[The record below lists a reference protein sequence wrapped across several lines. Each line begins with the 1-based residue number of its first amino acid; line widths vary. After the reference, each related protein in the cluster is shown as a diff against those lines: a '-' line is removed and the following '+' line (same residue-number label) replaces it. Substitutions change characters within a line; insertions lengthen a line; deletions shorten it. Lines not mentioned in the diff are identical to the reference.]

1 MKIVVQNFKTGML
14 SVGNVPNPGVRQ
26 GSVLVRTH
34 ASLISPGTDRAII
47 GMAKKNYIGKALD
60 RPDLAKQVI
69 NKARTDGLWAT
80 YKVVKNLISE
90 PIPLGYSA
98 VGEVVGVG
106 AGVIGLAVGD
116 RVACAGL
123 GYANH
128 AEMLS
133 VPKNLVVPVPE
144 GVPDE
149 EAAYVT
155 LGAIAMHGLRQAE
168 QGLGAVVL
176 VVGLGLLGQ
185 IAVQLC
191 RAAGYRV
198 IGTDFDPRKLE
209 LALKCGAEAA
219 LKPDDPNLT
228 ACVAQR
234 SSGFGVDAVLLTA
247 ASRDSGAVFEQV
259 AALCRDR
266 AKVVVVGDVKMEISR
281 RTYFEKELEIR
292 QSRSY
297 GPGRYDPNYEEKGQD
312 YPIGYVRWTEQRNM
326 ASFLDLIASR
336 RIDMR
341 LLTTHSFPIG
351 LADEAYELVTGK
363 PSDMV
368 IGVLLTYDEPVSQTE
383 PTVPVAKRKRGEG
396 KVGLGVIG
404 TGQFGK
410 AVLLPALMGTKGFS
424 VIGVASAGGISAES
438 VRGRYDAGFATTD
451 ATKVLDSPDVEA
463 VVVATRHDSHGR
475 YVVEALRRD
484 KHVFVEKP
492 LCLTPEELAEI
503 EEVAERS
510 RGTVTVGFNR
520 RFSPLL
526 IKMRDHFRG
535 RQEPMALSYRVNAGR
550 IPLNGKQSWVHDPMV
565 GGGRIMGEVCHF
577 VDAMQAVVQAR
588 PLFVSAFAVNTNR
601 GDLANDDVVTITIKF
616 EDGSLGTIHYW
627 ANGDKSHPKERF
639 EIFCQEKIAVL
650 DNFRSL
656 ELVAGGGSRKT
667 RVLNLEKGF
676 DEEAKAFL
684 EACRT
689 GVPPIPLQSLID
701 TTRVTILASTDLRA

>member
-14 SVGNVPNPGVRQ
+14 SIGNVPEPAARQ

-47 GMAKKNYIGKALD
+47 GMARKTYLGKALD

-69 NKARTDGLWAT
+69 SKARTDGLWAT

-98 VGEVVGVG
+98 VGEVAAVG
-106 AGVIGLAVGD
+106 AGVTEFAVGQ

-123 GYANH
+123 GHANH

-133 VPKNLVVPVPE
+133 VPKNLTVRVPE
-144 GVPDE
+144 GVADE

-168 QGLGAVVL
+168 QQLGAVVL

-185 IAVQLC
+185 ITVQLC

-198 IGTDFDPRKLE
+198 IGTDFDPRKLD
-209 LALKCGAEAA
+209 LALKCGAETA
-219 LKPDDPNLT
+219 LKPDDPNL
-228 ACVAQR
+228 AASVAR
-234 SSGFGVDAVLLTA
+234 CSSGFGVDAVLLTA

-266 AKVVVVGDVKMEISR
+266 ARVVVVGDVKMEISR

-297 GPGRYDPNYEEKGQD
+297 GPGRYDPNYEEKGHD
-312 YPIGYVRWTEQRNM
+312 YPVGYVRWTEQRNM
-326 ASFLDLIASR
+326 ASFLDLIAAR
-336 RIDMR
+336 RIDMKA
-341 LLTTHSFPIG
+341 LTTHTFPIG
-351 LADEAYELVTGK
+351 LADTAYDLVTGK

-368 IGVLLTYDEPVSQTE
+368 IGVLLTYDEPASRAE
-383 PTVPVAKRKRGEG
+383 PAAPAVERRRIEG

-410 AVLLPALMGTKGFS
+410 AVLLPALMGTRGFS
-424 VIGVASAGGISAES
+424 MVGVASAGGISAES
-438 VRGRYDAGFATTD
+438 VRSRYDAGFATTD
-451 ATKVLDSPDVEA
+451 ALKVLDSPEVQA

-475 YVVEALRRD
+475 YVIEALRRD

-492 LCLTPEELAEI
+492 LCLTSEELAEI
-503 EEVAERS
+503 EETAARS
-510 RGTVTVGFNR
+510 AGTVTVGFNR
-520 RFSPLL
+520 RFSPL
-526 IKMRDHFRG
+526 IVKMRDHFRG
-535 RQEPMALSYRVNAGR
+535 RQEPMALCYRVNAGR
-550 IPLNGKQSWVHDPMV
+550 IPLNGKQSWVHDPSA

-577 VDAMQAVVQAR
+577 VDAMQAVAQAR
-588 PLFVSAFAVNTNR
+588 PVFVSAFAVDLKR
-601 GDLANDDVVTITIKF
+601 SDLANDDVVSVVIRF
-616 EDGSLGTIHYW
+616 DDGSLGTIHYW
-627 ANGDKSHPKERF
+627 ANGDKSYPKERF
-639 EIFCQEKIAVL
+639 EVFCQERVAVL

-656 ELVAGGGSRKT
+656 ELVAGGSSRKT
-667 RVLNLEKGF
+667 RVLNMEKGF
-676 DEEAKAFL
+676 DEEAAAFL

-689 GVPPIPLQSLID
+689 GIPPIPLQSLMD
-701 TTRVTILASTDLRA
+701 TTRVTIVASADLRA